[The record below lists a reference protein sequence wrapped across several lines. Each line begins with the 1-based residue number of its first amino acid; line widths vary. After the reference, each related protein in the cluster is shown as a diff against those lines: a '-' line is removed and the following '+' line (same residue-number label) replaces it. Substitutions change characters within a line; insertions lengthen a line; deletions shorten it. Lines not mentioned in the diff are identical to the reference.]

1 MDQTKSAL
9 GSSNYFTNESDTSSW
24 YLASDYCPY
33 NPTLCTW
40 NHVMDPYCT
49 QDLHS
54 GQRTEASEETF
65 GLYFSG
71 FHVLVATLDE
81 LDKSPYN
88 LKEATDIIVSG
99 VSAGGIGVW
108 MTVDYIAK
116 RYPEARVTG
125 KCHVATALYCT
136 VLHCTTLHFT
146 TLHCTMLFYTALHYT
161 ALHCTVLYCIV
172 LYCIA
177 LFYTA
182 LFYTLLYS

>member
-125 KCHVATALYCT
+125 KCHVATALHCTVLHCTALYCT
-136 VLHCTTLHFT
+136 VLHCS
-146 TLHCTMLFYTALHYT
+146 Y
-161 ALHCTVLYCIV
+161 CTVLYYTV
-172 LYCIA
+172 LY
-177 LFYTA
+177 
-182 LFYTLLYS
+182 

>member
-125 KCHVATALYCT
+125 KCHVATALHCT
-136 VLHCTTLHFT
+136 ALFLLHCT

-182 LFYTLLYS
+182 LLYTVLYS